1 MSIQVELDERF
12 PGESAINRWL
22 AAARNTESCV
32 GDIDCDPPTKSS
44 AERRAVSPKVRL
56 DVAGGGSLISPQPV
70 AFLRG
75 SIFLAVLAVPP
86 FPVMIYW
93 LLRVRFS
100 KAYRVQPSTTPTLVT
115 S

>member
-1 MSIQVELDERF
+1 MSIQVELDERC
-12 PGESAINRWL
+12 PGEIGDQSL
-22 AAARNTESCV
+22 ACCSKDHRELRRS
-32 GDIDCDPPTKSS
+32 IDCDPPTKSS

-75 SIFLAVLAVPP
+75 SIFLAVLTVLP

-100 KAYRVQPSTTPTLVT
+100 KAYRVRPSTTPTLVT